1 MSSCKICDTFK
12 DTFFFEEYLRWLFL
26 TVLNIIFGNKSSFEF
41 RAIVKIS
48 KLLSQV
54 SWRSKIKYFVT
65 VLSEKK
71 IVNIFHDA
79 YFVHGTRKKFHKNMF
94 LNCCCNQFTN
104 YISFYPNTFQSFS
117 TLVGKYWSIN
127 PITSGIHKMVK
138 HTLKNYWRFDVG
150 DEWIQRCV

>member
-1 MSSCKICDTFK
+1 MKFRIPIFPPSNQGFKRIYQKHLIAKVKIQKQVFAGA
-12 DTFFFEEYLRWLFL
+12 LQNR
-26 TVLNIIFGNKSSFEF
+26 NKSSFEF

-48 KLLSQV
+48 KLISQV

-71 IVNIFHDA
+71 FVNIFHDA
-79 YFVHGTRKKFHKNMF
+79 YFLHGTRKKFHKNMF

-104 YISFYPNTFQSFS
+104 YISFYPNTFQCFS
-117 TLVGKYWSIN
+117 TFVGKYWSIN

-138 HTLKNYWRFDVG
+138 HTLKNY
-150 DEWIQRCV
+150 